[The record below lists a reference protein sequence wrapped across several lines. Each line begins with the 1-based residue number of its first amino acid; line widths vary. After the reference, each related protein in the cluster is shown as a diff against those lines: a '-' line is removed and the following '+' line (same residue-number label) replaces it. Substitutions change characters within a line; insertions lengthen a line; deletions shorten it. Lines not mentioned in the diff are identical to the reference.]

1 MTTTLLSVLR
11 EVRGAIASVQTVEAG
26 EALVA
31 RKLARDLD
39 LAIARLSGGEPEKDL
54 VSIICHDLKDPLA
67 SIVMGAGFL
76 KKTIAAEGEEG
87 RSARKVVDAIAR
99 SADRMSLVIGDFH
112 DLSKLETGTLEVE
125 LRPCDVAA
133 AIRAAIGPFAQQA
146 AERSIELTVEEPGGP
161 VLAQC
166 DRGRFVQIV
175 GKLAHNAI
183 KFTPAGGRV
192 TARIESSQNDRMV
205 RVTVADTGRG
215 IPPEIVGQIF
225 DHAAN
230 ARRTP
235 REGPG
240 LGLAIARGLVELQG
254 GELTVTSRVAAG
266 SAFTFTLP
274 RA

>member
-1 MTTTLLSVLR
+1 MATTLLSVLR
-11 EVRGAIASVQTVEAG
+11 EVRGAIASTQTVEAG

-31 RKLARDLD
+31 RRLARDLD
-39 LAIARLSGGEPEKDL
+39 LAIARLSGAEPEKDL

-99 SADRMSLVIGDFH
+99 SADRMSQVIGDFH
-112 DLSKLETGTLEVE
+112 DLSKLEMGTLEVDQ
-125 LRPCDVAA
+125 RPCDVAA
-133 AIRAAIGPFAQQA
+133 AIRAASGPFAQQA
-146 AERSIELTVEEPGGP
+146 AERSVELTVEAPDEPA
-161 VLAQC
+161 LARC
-166 DRGRFVQIV
+166 DRGRLVQIL

-183 KFTPAGGRV
+183 KFTPAGGRITIRV
-192 TARIESSQNDRMV
+192 GGPGSERMV
-205 RVTVADTGRG
+205 RVSVADTGRG

-254 GELTVTSRVAAG
+254 GELTVSSRVGEG
-266 SAFTFTLP
+266 STFVFTLP

>member
-1 MTTTLLSVLR
+1 
-11 EVRGAIASVQTVEAG
+11 
-26 EALVA
+26 VA
-31 RKLARDLD
+31 RRLARDLD
-39 LAIARLSGGEPEKDL
+39 AAIARLAGAEPEKDL

-76 KKTIAAEGEEG
+76 KKTIAAEGDEG
-87 RSARKVVDAIAR
+87 RSARKVIEAISR
-99 SADRMSLVIGDFH
+99 SADRMSQVIGDFH
-112 DLSKLETGTLEVE
+112 DLSKLDMGTLEIDA
-125 LRPCDVAA
+125 RPCDVVAG
-133 AIRAAIGPFAQQA
+133 IRAAATPWAQQA
-146 AERSIELTVEEPGGP
+146 TERSIELAIETPSEP

-166 DRGRFVQIV
+166 DRARVVQIV
-175 GKLAHNAI
+175 GKLTHNAI

-192 TARIESSQNDRMV
+192 TVRIVGPENGQMV
-205 RVTVADTGRG
+205 RVSVADTGRG
-215 IPPEIVGQIF
+215 IAPEIVGQIF

-254 GELTVTSRVAAG
+254 GELTVVSRVGAG
-266 SAFTFTLP
+266 STFTFTIP

>member
-1 MTTTLLSVLR
+1 MATTLLSVLR
-11 EVRGAIASVQTVEAG
+11 EVRGAIASTQTVEAG

-31 RKLARDLD
+31 RRLARDLD
-39 LAIARLSGGEPEKDL
+39 LAIAQLSGAEPEKDL

-76 KKTIAAEGEEG
+76 KKTIATEGEEG

-99 SADRMSLVIGDFH
+99 SADRMSQVIGDFH
-112 DLSKLETGTLEVE
+112 DLSKLEMGTLEVD
-125 LRPCDVAA
+125 LRPCDVAS
-133 AIRAAIGPFAQQA
+133 AIRAASGPFAQQA
-146 AERSIELTVEEPGGP
+146 GERSVELTVETPDEP

-166 DRGRFVQIV
+166 DRGRLVQIL
-175 GKLAHNAI
+175 GKLAHNAV
-183 KFTPAGGRV
+183 KFTPAGGRITV
-192 TARIESSQNDRMV
+192 RVAGPGSERMV
-205 RVTVADTGRG
+205 RVSVADTGRG
-215 IPPEIVGQIF
+215 VPPEIVGQIF

-254 GELTVTSRVAAG
+254 GELTVVSRVGAG
-266 SAFTFTLP
+266 STFTFTLP

>member
-1 MTTTLLSVLR
+1 MATTLLSVLR
-11 EVRGAIASVQTVEAG
+11 EVRGAIASAQTVEAG

-76 KKTIAAEGEEG
+76 KKTVAAEGEEG

-99 SADRMSLVIGDFH
+99 SADRMSQVIGDFH
-112 DLSKLETGTLEVE
+112 DLSKLEAGALEVDT
-125 LRPCDVAA
+125 RPCDVAA

-146 AERSIELTVEEPGGP
+146 GERSLDLVVDAPGEP

-183 KFTPAGGRV
+183 KFTPAGGRI
-192 TARIESSQNDRMV
+192 TARVEDPLNDRIV
-205 RVTVADTGRG
+205 RVSVADTGRG

-254 GELTVTSRVAAG
+254 GELTVSSRVGVG
-266 SAFTFTLP
+266 STFTFTLP